1 MDHRA
6 LRVYLFHQPGK
17 ATQYFVSVG
26 GVILMILL
34 GLAINDYLGYR
45 VIALML
51 MLVVSVLA
59 IFLDIV
65 PVLVAASLSAVLW
78 NFLFIPPRFTLTV
91 GDAEDRLLFIMYFVI
106 ALINGVATYKI
117 REMQKEVRRK
127 EARANAV
134 KFYNALFNSLSHE
147 LRTPITT
154 IIGAADNLQ
163 ELNGNLKSENRKELI
178 KEISI
183 AGLRLNQQV
192 ENLLSMSRL
201 ESGFLQVKKDWVD
214 MHDLIYK
221 TLNQLDVPLQNFNVA
236 VHIPENFPL
245 CKLDYGLMEH
255 VLFNLVSNAANHT
268 PPDSKITIQ
277 AEIEQAELVL
287 VVADNG
293 PGFPQQEIDKV
304 FDKFYRLQGSKPGG
318 TGLGLSIARGFVEA
332 HGGTIVLNNLPVC
345 GARFTV
351 RIPTEVSYLSGI
363 KNE

>member
-6 LRVYLFHQPGK
+6 LKVYLFHKPGK
-17 ATQYFVSVG
+17 ATQYVVSVG
-26 GVILMILL
+26 GVILVVLL
-34 GLAINDYLGYR
+34 GLAVRDYVGYR
-45 VIALML
+45 VIALLLML
-51 MLVVSVLA
+51 MVSVVA

-117 REMQKEVRRK
+117 REMQKEIRRK

-163 ELNGNLKSENRKELI
+163 ALNGKLKAENRKELI
-178 KEISI
+178 NEISV

-221 TLNQLDVPLQNFNVA
+221 TLNQLDVPLQNFHVA
-236 VHIPENFPL
+236 VHIPESFPL

-255 VLFNLVSNAANHT
+255 VLFNLVSNAVNHT
-268 PPDSKITIQ
+268 PEDSKITIQ
-277 AEIEQAELVL
+277 TEIEQNEMVL
-287 VVADNG
+287 IVADNG
-293 PGFPQQEIDKV
+293 PGFPQKEIDKV
-304 FDKFYRLQGSKPGG
+304 FDKFYRLQGAKPGG

-332 HGGTIVLNNLPVC
+332 HGGTITLGNLPVC
-345 GARFTV
+345 GAKFTI
-351 RIPTEVSYLSGI
+351 RIPTEFSYLSGL